1 MVKPE
6 KFDHTHLV
14 YLFARLLSIQSFDV
28 LNNILLTVISLTI
41 NSFNRMTK
49 RKMSIFIKITLTI

>member
-14 YLFARLLSIQSFDV
+14 YLFAILLSIQSFDV

>member
-6 KFDHTHLV
+6 KFDHIHLV
-14 YLFARLLSIQSFDV
+14 YLFTILLSIQSFNI
-28 LNNILLTVISLTI
+28 LNNILLTVILLIT

-49 RKMSIFIKITLTI
+49 RKMSIL

>member
-6 KFDHTHLV
+6 KFDHTHLD
-14 YLFARLLSIQSFDV
+14 YLFAILLSIQSFNV

-41 NSFNRMTK
+41 NSFNRMNK
-49 RKMSIFIKITLTI
+49 RKMSIL

>member
-6 KFDHTHLV
+6 KFDHTHSV
-14 YLFARLLSIQSFDV
+14 YLFAILLSIQSFDV
-28 LNNILLTVISLTI
+28 LNNILLTVISLTT